1 MAELF
6 PGAVVAIDGKTAQ
19 RSYDRAGQIGH
30 KLLKNEKTLKVGI
43 QGKRLNAGR
52 DEDYPLTVLLG

>member
-6 PGAVVAIDGKTAQ
+6 PGVVVAIDGKMAR

-30 KLLKNEKTLKVGI
+30 NLLKNEKTLKVGI
-43 QGKRLNAGR
+43 QRKRLNAGR
-52 DEDYPLTVLLG
+52 DEDCLLAVILG